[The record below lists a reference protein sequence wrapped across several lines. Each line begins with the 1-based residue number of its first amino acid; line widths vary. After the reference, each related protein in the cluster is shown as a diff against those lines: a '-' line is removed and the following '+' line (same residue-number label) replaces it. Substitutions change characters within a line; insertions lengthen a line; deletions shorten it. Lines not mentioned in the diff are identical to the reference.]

1 MFFVYV
7 PGLRLVWVI
16 LSSGNISSSSANCM
30 VSMAPWY
37 LSTSFLKSAAI
48 PVNFPSCK
56 DMFLATS
63 GTVNPRCS
71 RCLTS
76 AKVSDKSVVKLTRY
90 LSAHESGFGGKV
102 RSRLRVKFASERKK
116 LLNYIILYTC
126 LYYFATK
133 SYLRKCIYVR
143 TKDIAN
149 PIPPFVVS
157 VHLVFVQ
164 FIKKSLVA
172 FKGFWPRFVLSDIN
186 HCG

>member
-1 MFFVYV
+1 
-7 PGLRLVWVI
+7 
-16 LSSGNISSSSANCM
+16 M

-116 LLNYIILYTC
+116 
-126 LYYFATK
+126 YFIT
-133 SYLRKCIYVR
+133 SFCVLVCTTCIYVR

-149 PIPPFVVS
+149 PISPFIVS

-164 FIKKSLVA
+164 FIKKSLIA

>member
-1 MFFVYV
+1 MNSLMPILFHVSLEWPSKRSKINRRRFFSFYFTKKERNKKRNQNV
-7 PGLRLVWVI
+7 PGLRLVCVI
-16 LSSGNISSSSANCM
+16 LSSGNISSSSANCI
-30 VSMAPWY
+30 VSIAPWY

-102 RSRLRVKFASERKK
+102 RSKFRVKFASEKRLK
-116 LLNYIILYTC
+116 LWI
-126 LYYFATK
+126 
-133 SYLRKCIYVR
+133 
-143 TKDIAN
+143 
-149 PIPPFVVS
+149 
-157 VHLVFVQ
+157 
-164 FIKKSLVA
+164 
-172 FKGFWPRFVLSDIN
+172 DIN
-186 HCG
+186 CVFACVFLQFGYKILSTYQGYR

>member
-1 MFFVYV
+1 
-7 PGLRLVWVI
+7 
-16 LSSGNISSSSANCM
+16 M

-116 LLNYIILYTC
+116 YEITLHCILVCTTLLQNP
-126 LYYFATK
+126 
-133 SYLRKCIYVR
+133 IYVNVFIR

-149 PIPPFVVS
+149 PISPFVVS